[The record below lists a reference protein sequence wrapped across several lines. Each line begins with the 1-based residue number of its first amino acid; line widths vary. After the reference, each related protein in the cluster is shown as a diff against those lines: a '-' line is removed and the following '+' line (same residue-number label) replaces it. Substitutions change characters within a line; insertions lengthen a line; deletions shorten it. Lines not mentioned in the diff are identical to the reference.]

1 VRRSPD
7 ECRGQ
12 EAAPPRPSEAGTRI
26 LLEGGISNY
35 RQVPL
40 ERQISDA
47 NVLKQS
53 VRYSIPV
60 PAPRVMVGDRRR
72 RPPTQRKVPPI
83 PQRTM
88 WRCSLSE
95 QSKTRGAD
103 GRLGSGHGPVSPND
117 SKASR
122 TDCFRHLAQLT
133 NSGDERM
140 ECEANAARRLVGAT
154 EAHFLLSKIAEVS
167 TCQCEAIDDRF
178 MYLSCAP

>member
-1 VRRSPD
+1 MLRS
-7 ECRGQ
+7 RGSST
-12 EAAPPRPSEAGTRI
+12 EAFRSRHEDVARGRHLKLPTS
-26 LLEGGISNY
+26 
-35 RQVPL
+35 PL

-83 PQRTM
+83 PQWTM

-95 QSKTRGAD
+95 QSMTRGAD

-122 TDCFRHLAQLT
+122 TDCFRHLGQLT
-133 NSGDERM
+133 NSGDEIVEGEGM
-140 ECEANAARRLVGAT
+140 RRDV
-154 EAHFLLSKIAEVS
+154 
-167 TCQCEAIDDRF
+167 
-178 MYLSCAP
+178 